1 MSTYAAEASSKKL
14 RVSCKKLHSI
24 VAPLRN
30 KPLGEVFRIL
40 QGMRKR
46 SAVDVYKVVH
56 SAMANAEN
64 NFGLDGDNLWLRE
77 ISVGKSLV
85 LRRVKFCGRSRMGRV
100 RKEFSQIHV
109 VLHQYAEETQETK
122 SHVDVTPVQQVKQK
136 KEKEDGTKI

>member
-1 MSTYAAEASSKKL
+1 MTSTYAAEASSKKL

-64 NFGLDGDNLWLRE
+64 NFGLDGDNLWLGE
-77 ISVGKSLV
+77 ISVGKSFV

-100 RKEFSQIHV
+100 RKEFSQIRV
-109 VLHQYAEETQETK
+109 VLNQYVEEKVSDVVE
-122 SHVDVTPVQQVKQK
+122 VTPVQPVKQK
-136 KEKEDGTKI
+136 KEKENGTKI